1 MTIGSFLLCA
11 ETLPMR
17 LSYLGPITMGI
28 EHPALVGVDCDGY
41 SPNCFAVEV
50 GPEAGV
56 QGAVIEGD
64 VLVVDEARSL
74 GHDDLVVVEMD
85 DALHL
90 YKTFRVGS
98 RYRLL
103 PPNGGSGLMATA
115 RMVRGVVVHQA
126 RVAMGEAL

>member
-1 MTIGSFLLCA
+1 
-11 ETLPMR
+11 MR
-17 LSYLGPITMGI
+17 LKYLGPLALSSD
-28 EHPALVGVDCDGY
+28 HAALVALDCTGY
-41 SPNCFAVEV
+41 APSCFAVEV

-56 QGAVIEGD
+56 HGPVIEGD
-64 VLVVDEARSL
+64 VLVVDESHSL
-74 GHDDLVVVEMD
+74 GHDDLAVVEID

-103 PPNGGSGLMATA
+103 PLNGGNGLMATA

-126 RVAMGEAL
+126 RCQLDEAL

>member
-1 MTIGSFLLCA
+1 
-11 ETLPMR
+11 MR
-17 LSYLGPITMGI
+17 LTYLGPLAIGI
-28 EHPALVGVDCDGY
+28 DHPALAGVDCDGY

-56 QGAVIEGD
+56 HGPVIEGD
-64 VLVVDEARSL
+64 VLVVDESHSL
-74 GHDDLVVVEMD
+74 GHDDLAVVEMD

-103 PPNGGSGLMATA
+103 PLNGGNGLMATA

-126 RVAMGEAL
+126 RCQLDEAL

>member
-1 MTIGSFLLCA
+1 
-11 ETLPMR
+11 MR
-17 LSYLGPITMGI
+17 LTYLGPLAIGI
-28 EHPALVGVDCDGY
+28 DHPALSR
-41 SPNCFAVEV
+41 SPFSSMSPSCFAVEV
-50 GPEAGV
+50 GAEAGV
-56 QGAVIEGD
+56 HGAVIEGD
-64 VLVVDEARSL
+64 VLVVDESRSL

-126 RVAMGEAL
+126 RVAMDEAL